1 METNEN
7 LEFANQKILDVG
19 LSKEVKKSF
28 IDYSMSVIMSRAL
41 PDVRDGLKPVH
52 RRILYAMYEDHLTH
66 DRDFR
71 KSATT
76 VGNVLGRYHP
86 HGDAAVYDT
95 MVRLAQTFSLR
106 YPLIEGQG
114 NFGNIDGDGAAAYRY
129 TEARMHRIAN
139 EMMSDIEKDVV
150 DFMPNFDNKLKEPTV
165 LPARFPNLLVNGSI
179 GIAVGM
185 ATNIPPHNLNEVI
198 DGTIFLME
206 NPDAEITQLMEFIKG
221 PDFPTGATIC
231 GTTGIYSAYTTGK
244 GRIIVRAKTVI
255 EEEKH
260 RIIITEI
267 PYQVNKTTLKA
278 TLAECVKDKRVDGI
292 RDIRDESS
300 GRTGIRIV
308 IDCRQDAN
316 CQIILNQLYKYTQL
330 QDTCAVNM
338 LALVNN
344 IPRVLNLKEMLSY
357 YIEHQKE
364 VIVRR
369 TKFELEKALHE
380 AHINEGYKIATDN
393 IDEVIHIIR
402 ASASIPDA
410 KANLMERF
418 GLSVI
423 QAQAIVEMAL
433 GRLSGLERQ
442 KVEDRLAKL
451 YAMIEEFRAIL
462 ADENKVIE
470 IVKNDLIEIKEK
482 YGDARKT
489 QCVPLEEEIVLEDL
503 IERHRCLITLSHA
516 GYIKRRAAD
525 TYTAQNRG
533 GKGIIGMTTKEE
545 DFVEMVVSAD
555 SHSNLMMFTQ
565 KGKVFTKKAYLI
577 PEAGRTAKGTN
588 IANILEIDKDDKIT
602 AMIDMES
609 FDMGGFLTMVTR
621 NGIIKRT
628 PVEEYAYQR
637 KGGKKAI
644 NLDEGDEL
652 VFVAH
657 TTGENEVVVATR
669 NGLAVRFEEEK
680 ARSVGRT
687 SRGVIAIRLTDG
699 DAVAGAAIVDDSK
712 KLLFITEKGFGKRT
726 EFENFPAHNRGGKG
740 VICHKVTEKTG
751 RITNIAPVSENEDIM
766 LITND
771 GTIIR
776 TPVSGIS
783 TYGRTAAGVIV
794 MRLSENASIVSFA
807 KVQKEE
813 EEEENEASESNE

>member
-1 METNEN
+1 MDNIEN
-7 LEFANQKILDVG
+7 LEFKDQKITDVG

-66 DRDFR
+66 DKPFR

-95 MVRLAQTFSLR
+95 MVRMAQTFSLR
-106 YPLIEGQG
+106 YPLIEGHG
-114 NFGNIDGDGAAAYRY
+114 NFGNIDGDPAAAYRY
-129 TEARMHRIAN
+129 TESRMHKISD
-139 EMMSDIEKDVV
+139 EMMDDIEKNVV

-185 ATNIPPHNLNEVI
+185 ATNIPPHNMGEVI
-198 DGTIFLME
+198 DGTVYLME
-206 NPDAEITQLMEFIKG
+206 NPDAEITELMQFIKG
-221 PDFPTGATIC
+221 PDFPTAATIC
-231 GTTGIYSAYTTGK
+231 GTQGIYSAYTTGK
-244 GRIIVRAKTVI
+244 GRIIVRAKSTI
-255 EEEKH
+255 DEDKH
-260 RIIITEI
+260 RIIVTEI
-267 PYQVNKTTLKA
+267 PYQVNKTTLMETMA
-278 TLAECVKDKRVDGI
+278 SCVNDKRIEGI

-308 IDCRQDAN
+308 IECKKDAN

-338 LALVNN
+338 LALVDN

-357 YIEHQKE
+357 YIQHQEE
-364 VIVRR
+364 VITRR

-393 IDEVIHIIR
+393 IDEVINIIR

-410 KANLMERF
+410 KEKLMARF
-418 GLSVI
+418 SLSEI
-423 QAQAIVEMAL
+423 QAQAIVEMTL

-442 KVEDRLAKL
+442 KVEERLAKL
-451 YAMIEEFRAIL
+451 YALIEELRGIL
-462 ADENKVIE
+462 ADENKVKE
-470 IVKNDLIEIKEK
+470 IIKTDLLEIKRK
-482 YGDARKT
+482 YGDSRKT
-489 QCVPLEEEIVLEDL
+489 ECVPLEEEIVLEDL

-516 GYIKRRAAD
+516 GYIKRRPAD
-525 TYTAQNRG
+525 TYSAQHRG

-555 SHSNLMMFTQ
+555 SHSNLMMFTS

-577 PEAGRTAKGTN
+577 PEASRTAKGTN

-602 AMIDMES
+602 AMIDMER
-609 FDMGGFLTMVTR
+609 FDMGGYLTMVTR

-628 PVEEYAYQR
+628 KVEEYEYQR
-637 KGGKKAI
+637 KGGKRAI
-644 NLDEGDEL
+644 NLDENDEL

-657 TTGENEVVVATR
+657 TTGENEIVVATK
-669 NGLAVRFEEEK
+669 NGFAVRFFENC
-680 ARSVGRT
+680 AREVGRT
-687 SRGVIAIRLTDG
+687 ARGVIAIRLTDG
-699 DAVAGAAIVDDSK
+699 DFVAGAAIVNNEK
-712 KLLFITEKGFGKRT
+712 QLLFITEKGFGKRT
-726 EFENFPAHNRGGKG
+726 EFENFPRHNRGGKG
-740 VICHKVTEKTG
+740 VICHKVSDKTG
-751 RITNIAPVSENEDIM
+751 RIADIAAVDESEDIM

-771 GTIIR
+771 GTLIR

-783 TYGRTAAGVIV
+783 VYGRTAAGVIV
-794 MRLSENASIVSFA
+794 MRLSENAMIVNFA
-807 KVQKEE
+807 KVEKEE
-813 EEEENEASESNE
+813 KEDEETEDVSE